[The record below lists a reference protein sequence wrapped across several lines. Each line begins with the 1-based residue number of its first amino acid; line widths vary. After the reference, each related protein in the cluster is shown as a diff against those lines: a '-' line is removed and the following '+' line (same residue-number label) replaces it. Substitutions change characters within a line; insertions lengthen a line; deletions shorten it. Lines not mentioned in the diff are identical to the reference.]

1 MHHTTSHT
9 RNIVATTSE
18 STTHGTMTVLECS
31 EKGRMKRALIMAAK
45 CLGITALCV
54 CIPGAHFILV
64 PLGLLVVT
72 PLMSIYT
79 FRVKTKI
86 VSAQIECPK
95 CHAPLNV
102 LTSQEQYPMYE
113 NCSSCYRQIT
123 LRQAT

>member
-9 RNIVATTSE
+9 RAIIATNSG
-18 STTHGTMTVLECS
+18 STTHGTMEVLEFS
-31 EKGRMKRALIMAAK
+31 EQGRMKRAMVIGAK

-54 CIPGAHFILV
+54 AIPGAHFVLV

-72 PLMSIYT
+72 PLMTLYT

-86 VSAQIECPK
+86 VSAKIECPK

-102 LTSQEQYPMYE
+102 LTSQEQYPIYE
-113 NCSSCYRQIT
+113 NCSSCHRQIT
-123 LRQAT
+123 VKQA